1 LTTPF
6 PLGSSVVQALTE
18 HFADMRNDGTTETN
32 MSFTHRPER
41 RIAASGPISTAEQ
54 QARVNLAAAY
64 RLVALN
70 GWDDLIYTHISVSVP
85 DTPGHFLIN
94 PFGLAF
100 DEVCASNLVKI
111 DIAGNVIGTS
121 THAVNATGFALHA
134 AVHEARVDA
143 NCVMHLHVNEAIAVS
158 AQAHGLLPASQHALR
173 FHGQLAY
180 HDYEGLAFSPAE
192 GVRLVTN
199 LGAHRAMLL
208 RNHGPLTLG
217 RTVAEAYVLM
227 ATLIKACDI
236 QLRALAGQQALML
249 PSTEIAARTAVQ
261 LDDGGAIEG
270 ALEWPA
276 LLRKLDKIDCS
287 YRT

>member
-1 LTTPF
+1 
-6 PLGSSVVQALTE
+6 
-18 HFADMRNDGTTETN
+18 

-143 NCVMHLHVNEAIAVS
+143 NCVMHLHVTEAIAVS

-180 HDYEGLAFSPAE
+180 HDYEGPALDLDE
-192 GVRLVTN
+192 QRRLVAD
-199 LGAHRAMLL
+199 LGAHDAMIL
-208 RNHGPLTLG
+208 RNHGLLVCAP
-217 RTVAEAYVLM
+217 TVAEAFNLM
-227 ATLIKACDI
+227 HWLERAC
-236 QLRALAGQQALML
+236 QAQVAAMSCGGELTIPGDNVAKVAAHQYAPGTRRRFGLM
-249 PSTEIAARTAVQ
+249 
-261 LDDGGAIEG
+261 
-270 ALEWPA
+270 EWPTM
-276 LLRKLDKIDCS
+276 LRMLDQTDAS
-287 YRT
+287 YRN